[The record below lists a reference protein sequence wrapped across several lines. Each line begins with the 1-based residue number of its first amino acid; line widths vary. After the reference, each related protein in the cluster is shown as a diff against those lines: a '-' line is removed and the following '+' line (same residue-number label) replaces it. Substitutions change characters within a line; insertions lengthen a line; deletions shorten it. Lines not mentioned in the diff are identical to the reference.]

1 MTTHEET
8 AAEDRRQIEAK
19 KTQRLVKGWFRVE
32 RCLFW
37 QLKERIITKSEFEV
51 MIILLHL
58 ENQFVKGKSQASK
71 RGKWFFCSNKDICSY
86 GLISELTFVKARTK
100 LKGKKFIDYKS
111 GHTTHATEYRILN
124 FEDYVDG

>member
-1 MTTHEET
+1 MATHEET
-8 AAEDRRQIEAK
+8 AAEDRRQVEVK
-19 KTQRLVKGWFRVE
+19 KTKRLVKGFFSVPRS
-32 RCLFW
+32 LIW
-37 QLKERIITKSEFEV
+37 QRKQKIISTSEYLL
-51 MIILLHL
+51 MNILLHL
-58 ENQFVKGKSQASK
+58 ENQFVKAKSQASK